1 MLATPMVQP
10 WAVLC
15 NLGSYYIQINGSTS
29 DTKEN
34 PSSRD
39 TVYCSWVGS
48 MQPPLVFASHK
59 DTVLCQTGPCCY
71 SYKIVYTV
79 NKVVY
84 MKHHCTTSSAKWNR
98 IYNFR
103 AWPPPTHYYKKQES
117 SGEHISS
124 CWSQSSLWRYIFGWV
139 CVPWWSSTTD
149 FSMLPSWVLCGL

>member
-15 NLGSYYIQINGSTS
+15 NLGSYYILINGSTS

-103 AWPPPTHYYKKQES
+103 AWPPPLTIIKNKSQVENISQVVDHSHHYDV
-117 SGEHISS
+117 IS
-124 CWSQSSLWRYIFGWV
+124 LDG
-139 CVPWWSSTTD
+139 CVWWSSTTD